1 MNKKND
7 DENLEMDRDTSAP
20 KDKMKKRIPRTLNS
34 NNNKSN
40 EINNISNSP
49 LSKENEIE
57 EKEEEE
63 EEEEDDINEDENKK
77 EEEKK
82 EENINNSSK
91 NNSIENNKNL
101 VSSKNEEINLVK
113 PKTYQELLIVLRQKI
128 KKLPEF
134 YEIFIIDKNNKELK
148 INVNLKNDENS
159 KNIRSTSCQ
168 VNLTNN
174 KESEKIIQEL
184 KLKIN
189 TLENEKEMLI
199 SQLKE
204 NQKKY
209 EEKFAKQN
217 KDINSLSLL
226 NNKLKKNLE
235 KVNAQVTKLLNQVV
249 ANNSI
254 PVTSNNSKMVT
265 KAEKNRGKNN
275 EEKEPNE
282 EIMALKEK
290 LKLKESQI
298 KESFKTI
305 EFLKK
310 QNKKIKEDYDSLAL
324 DGKNINEN
332 NKLVEEL
339 REKNN
344 ELRELIKKKNNE
356 LRELER
362 EYKNLISYKSGDE
375 HLEQNKNLV
384 NELKTLKKQNDEN
397 KAKITQLKQIVEK
410 HQKKEMENKKNA
422 NLNFSELLQKKNIQ
436 AKIEKLKIKKG
447 DKYEFIDF
455 NNKKFVMNKNFSLLF
470 NDLEKKTLFALFPD
484 EGDFM
489 RFNQKLDIIEN
500 NFNSSSKRFQT
511 NINEL
516 KETIDD
522 KEELIAYLREKI
534 RENEMKIKILLNQI
548 HLERNK
554 NEKRAN
560 IQQQNSNDKNIIN
573 DTRAKSPKK

>member
-49 LSKENEIE
+49 LIKENEIE
-57 EKEEEE
+57 EKEMEEEE

-101 VSSKNEEINLVK
+101 VSSKNEEIK
-113 PKTYQELLIVLRQKI
+113 EEP
-128 KKLPEF
+128 
-134 YEIFIIDKNNKELK
+134 NNKELK

-282 EIMALKEK
+282 EIIALKEK

-410 HQKKEMENKKNA
+410 HQKKEMENKKNS

-573 DTRAKSPKK
+573 DIRTKSPKK

>member
-49 LSKENEIE
+49 LIKENEIE
-57 EKEEEE
+57 EKEMEEE

-91 NNSIENNKNL
+91 NNSIENNRNL
-101 VSSKNEEINLVK
+101 VSSKNEEIK
-113 PKTYQELLIVLRQKI
+113 EEP
-128 KKLPEF
+128 
-134 YEIFIIDKNNKELK
+134 NNKELK

-282 EIMALKEK
+282 EIIALKEK

-397 KAKITQLKQIVEK
+397 KAKINQLKQIVEK

-422 NLNFSELLQKKNIQ
+422 NLNFSEVLQKKNIQ
-436 AKIEKLKIKKG
+436 AKIEKLKIQKG

-455 NNKKFVMNKNFSLLF
+455 NNKKFIMNKNFSLLF

-573 DTRAKSPKK
+573 DTRTKSPKK

>member
-49 LSKENEIE
+49 LIKENEIE
-57 EKEEEE
+57 EKEMEEE

-101 VSSKNEEINLVK
+101 VSSKNEEIK
-113 PKTYQELLIVLRQKI
+113 EEP
-128 KKLPEF
+128 
-134 YEIFIIDKNNKELK
+134 NNKELK

-254 PVTSNNSKMVT
+254 PVTANNSKMVT

-282 EIMALKEK
+282 EIIALKEK

-410 HQKKEMENKKNA
+410 HQKKEMENKKNS

-455 NNKKFVMNKNFSLLF
+455 NNKKFIMNKNFSLLF

-573 DTRAKSPKK
+573 DIRTKSPKK